1 MLFRSQLT
9 PLAEA
14 TPGMVLGEV
23 LRDGKGNM
31 LLAQGA
37 VLTEGMLASLARHG
51 IELLPIL
58 GAAHAKAPVDPA
70 LVQERLDRVFRKHE
84 RGNQR
89 ERGEPRLP
97 AGRRQP
103 GFMCLTHGSCSV
115 SGEASLG
122 IFPRADKTTSSVRPL
137 KCPNCPK

>member
-1 MLFRSQLT
+1 MNGAYQLT

-23 LRDGKGNM
+23 LRDGNGNV

-51 IELLPIL
+51 IDLLPIL
-58 GAAHAKAPVDPA
+58 DAVRAEAPVDPA

-84 RGNQR
+84 RGNHGDWATGILRQYIEDFRLDR
-89 ERGEPRLP
+89 EVGP
-97 AGRRQP
+97 
-103 GFMCLTHGSCSV
+103 
-115 SGEASLG
+115 
-122 IFPRADKTTSSVRPL
+122 
-137 KCPNCPK
+137 